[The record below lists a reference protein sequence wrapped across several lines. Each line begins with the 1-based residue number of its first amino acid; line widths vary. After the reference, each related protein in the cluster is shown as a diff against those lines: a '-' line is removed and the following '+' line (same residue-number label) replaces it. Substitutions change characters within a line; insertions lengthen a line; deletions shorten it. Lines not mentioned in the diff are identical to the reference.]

1 MKPCEKVSYLCRRN
15 SFIQE
20 TMSTERNLRPVTTLR
35 LAEMKS
41 RGEKIAMLTAYDYSM
56 ARILDRAGIDVILVG
71 DSAANVMA
79 GYETTVPMTLDVET
93 YTVDFYKEE
102 YSLFEKFYPVKVKT
116 TVNTKQVFFP
126 AGTFVV
132 PMNQKNGNV
141 AASVL
146 EPEAAN
152 GFINYRI
159 YETKQG
165 EELPVYRKMNS
176 DK

>member
-1 MKPCEKVSYLCRRN
+1 
-15 SFIQE
+15 
-20 TMSTERNLRPVTTLR
+20 
-35 LAEMKS
+35 
-41 RGEKIAMLTAYDYSM
+41 
-56 ARILDRAGIDVILVG
+56 
-71 DSAANVMA
+71 
-79 GYETTVPMTLDVET
+79 MTLDVET

-132 PMNQKNGNV
+132 PMNQKSGTV

>member
-1 MKPCEKVSYLCRRN
+1 MKKCPLHLSVYHRTKKSARKSPHTQRWNFNIKVSLSALFPSSN
-15 SFIQE
+15 SALQPEIARKLQE
-20 TMSTERNLRPVTTLR
+20 LGVKVETL
-35 LAEMKS
+35 
-41 RGEKIAMLTAYDYSM
+41 
-56 ARILDRAGIDVILVG
+56 
-71 DSAANVMA
+71 
-79 GYETTVPMTLDVET
+79 TVPMTLDVET